1 MAVLQKIR
9 EKSGLLIGV
18 IGLSLFAFIIGG
30 LFEGGINFTS
40 RNVGEVNG
48 VAISAADYSNKI
60 QNLEQS
66 GRGKG
71 SQLHNQVWSNEVR
84 TILFTEQLDK
94 AGLRLGKDQ
103 LINVLKTDPSF
114 AQNPQ
119 FLNDAGKFDIN
130 KFNTFLAQ
138 MKAQG
143 PQQWNA
149 WLAYEK
155 QLETVAKEQ
164 MYLNMI
170 KGAIVTTTAEA
181 KMVYK
186 NEATKVSFDY
196 VTIPFS
202 SINDDQAKVTN
213 DEITAYVK
221 KHAKQFKTTP
231 SRKVEYVF
239 VANKPSQEDEA
250 ASKQI
255 IDDLLKPSIVFNK
268 TTGKNDTISGFAKA
282 TDIKAFVNQNSDVP
296 FDSTYYAKEQLPVE
310 HAEKLFSA
318 PTGSIYGPYL
328 FNDYYAV
335 SKVVAKKNTAET
347 VDASHI
353 LIAYKGADR
362 ADAAV
367 TLTKEEAK
375 AKAEALLK
383 QAQGGADFAALATE
397 NTNDTGSKATGG
409 KYPNINKGQMV
420 PSFDQYIFNN
430 PVGKLGMVESDFGFH
445 VLKVDKVNEKE
456 GIQLATIAKKI
467 ESSTKTEDRIYAQ
480 ANKFLESVESNS
492 NDFAKQATAQ
502 GLVSFP
508 ATKIDP
514 FDDQLTGV
522 EGTQAEA
529 IRWASNKKTSI
540 GDVKKFDSADG
551 YLVVKLV
558 SINDSEVMDADD
570 ARQTVEPILIKEKKA
585 AIIRKQMAGNTLEEV
600 SKNAKAGIVNA
611 IEVTGANP
619 MVNGFQEPLVVG
631 VALGRK
637 PNETSKLID
646 GSNGVYIVKTKN
658 VTKAVDLPNYLTYKQ
673 KVGTNNRQM
682 AQNMVFSAM
691 YQNAKIEDNRA
702 KVLQ

>member
-9 EKSGLLIGV
+9 ERSGLLIGV
-18 IGLSLFAFIIGG
+18 IGFCILAFVAGDLLSGG
-30 LFEGGINFTS
+30 LDFNS
-40 RNVGEVNG
+40 RDVGEVNG
-48 VAISAADYSNKI
+48 VSISAIDYSNKI

-71 SQLHNQVWSNEVR
+71 AQLHNQVWQNEVR
-84 TILFTEQLDK
+84 TILFNEQLDK

-196 VTIPFS
+196 VTIPYAT
-202 SINDDQAKVTN
+202 INDEQVKVTD

-221 KHAKQFKTTP
+221 KHATQFKTTP

-239 VANKPSQEDEA
+239 IANKPSAEDETQT
-250 ASKQI
+250 KQI
-255 IDDLLKPSIVFNK
+255 IDDLLKPSVVFNQK
-268 TTGKNDTISGFAKA
+268 TGKNDTISGFSKA

-296 FDSTYYAKEQLPVE
+296 FDSTYYAKEQLPTE
-310 HAEKLFSA
+310 HAEKIFTA
-318 PTGSIYGPYL
+318 PVGSIYGPYV

-335 SKVVAKKNTAET
+335 SKIIAKKNTAET

-362 ADAAV
+362 ADATV
-367 TLTKEEAK
+367 NLTKEEAK
-375 AKAEALLK
+375 AKADALLK
-383 QAQGGADFAALATE
+383 QAQGGADFAKLATE
-397 NTNDTGSKATGG
+397 NTNDSGSKENGG

-430 PVGKLGMVESDFGFH
+430 PVGKLGIVESDFGYH

-456 GIQLATIAKKI
+456 GVQLATIAKKI
-467 ESSTKTEDRIYAQ
+467 ESSTKTEDMLYAQ
-480 ANKFLESVESNS
+480 ATKFLESVENNS
-492 NDFAKQATAQ
+492 KDFAKQATAL

-514 FDDQLTGV
+514 FADQLTGI
-522 EGTQAEA
+522 EGTHAEA

-551 YLVVKLV
+551 YLVMTLV
-558 SINDSEVMDADD
+558 NVNDSEIMDAEE
-570 ARQTVEPILIKEKKA
+570 ARSTVEPILINEKKA
-585 AIIRKQMAGNTLEEV
+585 ATIRKQMAGNTLEEV

-611 IEVTGANP
+611 IDVTGANP
-619 MVNGFQEPLVVG
+619 LVNGFQEPLVVG
-631 VALGRK
+631 VALGKK

-646 GSNGVYIVKTKN
+646 GRNGVYMVKTKN
-658 VTKAVDLPNYLTYKQ
+658 ITKAVDLPNYLTYKQ

>member
-9 EKSGLLIGV
+9 ERSGLLIGV
-18 IGLSLFAFIIGG
+18 IGFCILAFVAGDLLSGG
-30 LFEGGINFTS
+30 LDFNS
-40 RNVGEVNG
+40 RDVGEVNG
-48 VAISAADYSNKI
+48 VSISAIDYSNKI

-71 SQLHNQVWSNEVR
+71 AQLHNQVWQNEVR
-84 TILFTEQLDK
+84 TILFNEQLDK

-149 WLAYEK
+149 WLEYEK

-196 VTIPFS
+196 VTIPYAT
-202 SINDDQAKVTN
+202 INDEQVKVTD

-221 KHAKQFKTTP
+221 KHATQFKTTP

-239 VANKPSQEDEA
+239 IANKPSAEDETQT
-250 ASKQI
+250 KQI
-255 IDDLLKPSIVFNK
+255 IDDLLKPSVVFNQ
-268 TTGKNDTISGFAKA
+268 TTGKNDTISGFSKA

-296 FDSTYYAKEQLPVE
+296 FDSTYYAKEQLPTE
-310 HAEKLFSA
+310 HAEKIFTA
-318 PTGSIYGPYL
+318 PVGSIYGPYV

-335 SKVVAKKNTAET
+335 SKIIAKKNTAET

-362 ADAAV
+362 ADATV
-367 TLTKEEAK
+367 NLTKEEAK
-375 AKAEALLK
+375 AKADALLK
-383 QAQGGADFAALATE
+383 QAQGGADFAKLATE
-397 NTNDTGSKATGG
+397 NTNDSGSKENGG

-430 PVGKLGMVESDFGFH
+430 PVGKLGIVESDFGYH
-445 VLKVDKVNEKE
+445 VLKVDKVNEK
-456 GIQLATIAKKI
+456 
-467 ESSTKTEDRIYAQ
+467 R
-480 ANKFLESVESNS
+480 
-492 NDFAKQATAQ
+492 
-502 GLVSFP
+502 
-508 ATKIDP
+508 
-514 FDDQLTGV
+514 
-522 EGTQAEA
+522 
-529 IRWASNKKTSI
+529 RCSI
-540 GDVKKFDSADG
+540 G
-551 YLVVKLV
+551 
-558 SINDSEVMDADD
+558 
-570 ARQTVEPILIKEKKA
+570 
-585 AIIRKQMAGNTLEEV
+585 
-600 SKNAKAGIVNA
+600 
-611 IEVTGANP
+611 
-619 MVNGFQEPLVVG
+619 
-631 VALGRK
+631 
-637 PNETSKLID
+637 
-646 GSNGVYIVKTKN
+646 
-658 VTKAVDLPNYLTYKQ
+658 NY
-673 KVGTNNRQM
+673 R
-682 AQNMVFSAM
+682 
-691 YQNAKIEDNRA
+691 
-702 KVLQ
+702 